1 MNGCGWNGK
10 KNMKKRKI
18 IDLPKPTMDMLARCA
33 AVLKPPPE
41 LTLSEWEDK
50 YRVLSAESSAEPGR
64 WHTDKAPYQREIM
77 DAIGDPHIR
86 KVVIMSAAQI
96 GKTDAF
102 ILNPLGYY
110 MDYAPAPILVMQ
122 PTLDMG
128 QTFSKDRL
136 APMIRDTPELRDKV
150 DVKSRYSGNTIMK
163 KNFPGGHI
171 TIVGANSATGLASR
185 PIKVLLADEVDRYPA
200 SAGTEGDPL
209 SLAQKRQTTFWDKK
223 TVIVSTPVIKGQS
236 RIETEFE
243 QSTKEEW
250 NVPCPDCGHYQ
261 PFVWAN
267 VIFDRENPQGEVLYK
282 CERCGVVSGEYQWK
296 QASKRGRFVAENP
309 AAEARGA
316 LNEFWR
322 TCGMQRDWFAD
333 DFCQPVYEEWFT
345 EAVARGRI
353 SAPGYFSD
361 PAIRKAYTACSWN
374 GPARTNLNPV
384 QEVTAAIK
392 RVEACFSTA
401 QEETAQMTGGDYNRN
416 IKQRVME
423 AKRKREVD
431 IIGSPDEPF
440 KPVEGE

>member
-1 MNGCGWNGK
+1 MFTVFVKSQNPTEGRPFGEMIPAEELIDRGDENSIELGPGA
-10 KNMKKRKI
+10 I
-18 IDLPKPTMDMLARCA
+18 IDLNPGEDVQFADPKHPNTGYDAFTSATIRMNGA
-33 AVLKPPPE
+33 ALEIPPE
-41 LTLSEWEDK
+41 VMLKQFSTS
-50 YRVLSAESSAEPGR
+50 YSA
-64 WHTDKAPYQREIM
+64 
-77 DAIGDPHIR
+77 
-86 KVVIMSAAQI
+86 
-96 GKTDAF
+96 
-102 ILNPLGYY
+102 
-110 MDYAPAPILVMQ
+110 
-122 PTLDMG
+122 
-128 QTFSKDRL
+128 
-136 APMIRDTPELRDKV
+136 
-150 DVKSRYSGNTIMK
+150 
-163 KNFPGGHI
+163 
-171 TIVGANSATGLASR
+171 
-185 PIKVLLADEVDRYPA
+185 
-200 SAGTEGDPL
+200 
-209 SLAQKRQTTFWDKK
+209 
-223 TVIVSTPVIKGQS
+223 
-236 RIETEFE
+236 
-243 QSTKEEW
+243 
-250 NVPCPDCGHYQ
+250 
-261 PFVWAN
+261 
-267 VIFDRENPQGEVLYK
+267 
-282 CERCGVVSGEYQWK
+282 
-296 QASKRGRFVAENP
+296 
-309 AAEARGA
+309 ARGA